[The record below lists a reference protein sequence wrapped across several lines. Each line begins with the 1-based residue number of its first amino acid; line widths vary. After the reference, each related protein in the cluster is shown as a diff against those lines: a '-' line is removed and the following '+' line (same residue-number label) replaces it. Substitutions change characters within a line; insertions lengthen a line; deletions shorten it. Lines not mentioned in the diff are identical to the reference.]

1 VSAAEVYSPEHVA
14 YAHLLLRLDAILL
27 GRMGLT
33 PSQAINA
40 YLKLEPS
47 LSVGMAKDDQE
58 RKKNSDAFE
67 AAFCEVLADA
77 GIEADAPMVTTDT
90 TKTRT

>member
-1 VSAAEVYSPEHVA
+1 VSVAAVCSLRDVA
-14 YAHLLLRLDAILL
+14 YMYSMRRSDAIIL

-33 PSQAINA
+33 PSQVIDA

-47 LSVGMAKDDQE
+47 LSVGPAKAQE
-58 RKKNSDAFE
+58 RKSNSDAFE

-77 GIEADAPMVTTDT
+77 GLEADALMVTTDT
-90 TKTRT
+90 TKART